1 MILESVMACNMAFGV
16 IRKAIENGKELH
28 DCAKAMGAYLGH
40 KEKIEEEVKKSGGSK
55 ATDLQLFYELE
66 RIKKDEIHLK
76 YLMNKSRLGM
86 WQEYQGF
93 IVKRKADRNNAA
105 KAAIAAQA
113 KKDSEWSETI
123 DQIKTAAFIV
133 ISLGGIAVISL
144 YMIYNFER

>member
-16 IRKAIENGKELH
+16 VKKAIENGKEIH
-28 DCAKAMGAYLGH
+28 DCAKAMGAWLGH

-66 RIKKDEIHLK
+66 KIKKDEIHLK

-86 WQEYQGF
+86 WSEYQQF
-93 IVKRKADRNNAA
+93 VMKRKTDRNNAA
-105 KAAIAAQA
+105 KAAIKAQA
-113 KKDSEWSETI
+113 KRDSEWAETI
-123 DQIKTAAFIV
+123 DQMRTALFIV
-133 ISLGGIAVISL
+133 ISLGGVALLSL

>member
-1 MILESVMACNMAFGV
+1 
-16 IRKAIENGKELH
+16 
-28 DCAKAMGAYLGH
+28 
-40 KEKIEEEVKKSGGSK
+40 
-55 ATDLQLFYELE
+55 
-66 RIKKDEIHLK
+66 
-76 YLMNKSRLGM
+76 M